1 MSTPK
6 SHQVRH
12 DLLHAA
18 QALIAERGWS
28 AVSTRTLAQRAGV
41 GPGLVHYHF
50 SSLAALLNEAA
61 LTGMAAVVDQP
72 LTHLPPGTDPHQGLD
87 QLLAQLDTYAPDGP
101 ETVLFTEAYL
111 AATRDQSLRQGI
123 TELLQRL
130 HTHLSTWLHQGG
142 INQPEAT
149 AHLLAA
155 TIDGLMLHRCLDP
168 DLTAHKI
175 APALHRLLNTPPQE
189 GQ

>member
-18 QALIAERGWS
+18 RTLIAERGWS

-50 SSLAALLNEAA
+50 PSLNALLNEAA
-61 LTGMAAVVDQP
+61 LTGMAAVIDQP
-72 LTHLPPGTDPHQGLD
+72 LTHLPPETDPHQGLD
-87 QLLAQLDTYAPDGP
+87 QLLAHIDTYTPQGPD
-101 ETVLFTEAYL
+101 TVLFTEAYL
-111 AATRDQSLRQGI
+111 AATRDAELRQGI

-130 HTHLSTWLHQGG
+130 RTHLSTWLHQSG
-142 INQPEAT
+142 IAQPETT

-155 TIDGLMLHRCLDP
+155 TIDGLMLHRTLDP
-168 DLTAHKI
+168 DLSTDKTA
-175 APALHRLLNTPPQE
+175 PVLRRLLNTPTEEEQ
-189 GQ
+189 